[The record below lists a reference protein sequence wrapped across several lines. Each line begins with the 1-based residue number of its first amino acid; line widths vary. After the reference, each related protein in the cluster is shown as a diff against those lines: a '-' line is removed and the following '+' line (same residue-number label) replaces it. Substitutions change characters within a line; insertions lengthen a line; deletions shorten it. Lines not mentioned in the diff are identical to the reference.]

1 MRDPAGT
8 EELESLSPS
17 SSDRG
22 SHREAADS
30 CPQRGSYCFG
40 VWSALQPAGLS
51 VPGGLWSR
59 CSCSRACGSVCFPLW
74 GLLVAA
80 SVVTGFGSALL
91 CLSLRGCAQSCLGV
105 RHVPELGAMWAYPVR
120 AFVPGCN
127 DRKSFQFFA
136 LWLCL
141 VCDLGLISF
150 PVILLGWRPNL
161 MIFKVPSNLCHSVM
175 AWAPALH
182 NPRQRYGLGT
192 EWLERLC
199 GGKGPGGVGQCLAE
213 HEPAVCPG
221 GQEGQ

>member
-17 SSDRG
+17 PSDRG

-120 AFVPGCN
+120 AFVCLGVMTGRAFSSLLCGCV
-127 DRKSFQFFA
+127 
-136 LWLCL
+136 WC
-141 VCDLGLISF
+141 VTLGLFPFLSF
-150 PVILLGWRPNL
+150 SLDGDL
-161 MIFKVPSNLCHSVM
+161 
-175 AWAPALH
+175 
-182 NPRQRYGLGT
+182 T
-192 EWLERLC
+192 
-199 GGKGPGGVGQCLAE
+199 
-213 HEPAVCPG
+213 
-221 GQEGQ
+221 